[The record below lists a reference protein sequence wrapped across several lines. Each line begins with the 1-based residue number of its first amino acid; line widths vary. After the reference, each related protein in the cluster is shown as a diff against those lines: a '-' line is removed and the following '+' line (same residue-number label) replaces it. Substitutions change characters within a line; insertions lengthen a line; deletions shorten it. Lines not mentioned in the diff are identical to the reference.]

1 MAPAAAHSPGSQG
14 DGANPAEHS
23 LAECSVE
30 MASSAAGVISTAFT
44 FDYMFRFAI
53 LFHVESGGGRVGEPF
68 HLIKKMNCISQEQTG
83 GKAVFRVFLSAG
95 PRQ

>member
-44 FDYMFRFAI
+44 FDYVSFCNSFSCGEWWRQ
-53 LFHVESGGGRVGEPF
+53 VGRTFPF
-68 HLIKKMNCISQEQTG
+68 N
-83 GKAVFRVFLSAG
+83 
-95 PRQ
+95 